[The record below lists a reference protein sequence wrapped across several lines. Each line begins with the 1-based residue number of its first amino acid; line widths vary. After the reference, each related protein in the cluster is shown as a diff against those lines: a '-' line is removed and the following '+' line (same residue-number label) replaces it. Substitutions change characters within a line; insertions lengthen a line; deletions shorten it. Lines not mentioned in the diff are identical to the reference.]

1 MRFRIEKKLNSISF
15 KTLLAFFVSMILSI
29 SLIAFV
35 LDAVYFFK
43 NSIFSETDVN
53 DFAKNFA
60 QEILYNKEGIPER
73 MGLELEYPWLFES
86 LVQEAAYRV
95 IDQSG
100 KVVLYSA
107 AGASFWSSVDIAHP
121 ITTGPFKFE
130 HEGVLM
136 DAATAKAENGGKS
149 WFVQLAVSRRFMF
162 FSHDTFGFRFVR
174 SGVVIFSL
182 VLLLVFFFCA
192 HFIVRHTLKPLRELS
207 ESAALISPRSLQA
220 RLENNNL
227 PTEIAPLVI
236 SFNHTLERLEHG
248 YRTQQEFLSTA
259 AHELKTPLAL
269 IRTQLELM
277 EETEERNWLL
287 NDANYMSRQ
296 VQQLLLL
303 AETSEFNNYNFIVV
317 DIEYVVNEVVC
328 YLQRMAEA
336 VKVNFVVKDYS
347 NGSQWRADR
356 GALFT
361 LLKNLLENSIQH
373 APAGTSI
380 LIAIYSNKIQVR
392 DWGSGI
398 DESQLPLL
406 FTRFWRGDHRRDI
419 GAGLGLSICQEIAHV
434 HDWSIFAQRMEP
446 GLLFQLVVNISDD

>member
-1 MRFRIEKKLNSISF
+1 M
-15 KTLLAFFVSMILSI
+15 
-29 SLIAFV
+29 
-35 LDAVYFFK
+35 
-43 NSIFSETDVN
+43 
-53 DFAKNFA
+53 
-60 QEILYNKEGIPER
+60 
-73 MGLELEYPWLFES
+73 
-86 LVQEAAYRV
+86 
-95 IDQSG
+95 
-100 KVVLYSA
+100 
-107 AGASFWSSVDIAHP
+107 
-121 ITTGPFKFE
+121 
-130 HEGVLM
+130 
-136 DAATAKAENGGKS
+136 
-149 WFVQLAVSRRFMF
+149 
-162 FSHDTFGFRFVR
+162 
-174 SGVVIFSL
+174 
-182 VLLLVFFFCA
+182 
-192 HFIVRHTLKPLRELS
+192 
-207 ESAALISPRSLQA
+207 QA

-356 GALFT
+356 G
-361 LLKNLLENSIQH
+361 H
-373 APAGTSI
+373 
-380 LIAIYSNKIQVR
+380 Y
-392 DWGSGI
+392 
-398 DESQLPLL
+398 LP
-406 FTRFWRGDHRRDI
+406 
-419 GAGLGLSICQEIAHV
+419 C
-434 HDWSIFAQRMEP
+434 
-446 GLLFQLVVNISDD
+446 